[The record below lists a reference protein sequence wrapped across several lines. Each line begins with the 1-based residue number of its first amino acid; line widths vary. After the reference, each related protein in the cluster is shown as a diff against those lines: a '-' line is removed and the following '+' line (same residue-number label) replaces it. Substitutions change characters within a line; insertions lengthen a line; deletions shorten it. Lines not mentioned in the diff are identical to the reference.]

1 MRKNLRHDGTILS
14 QATVPGE
21 LTIRGFTSGKITD
34 NYADFVGPRQADA
47 TAIVRIRLVM
57 WDATL
62 TCAPLLQNVKKY
74 QDRVTGDES
83 DFDVVTKPLRFCGGE
98 RSHEP
103 ISKGTTVTTAGARDA
118 VRITIPHKFIDRV

>member
-1 MRKNLRHDGTILS
+1 VRKNLRHDGTILS

-47 TAIVRIRLVM
+47 TTIVRIRLVM
-57 WDATL
+57 MGRDPDMRSVAT
-62 TCAPLLQNVKKY
+62 KREKY

-83 DFDVVTKPLRFCGGE
+83 DFDIVTKPLRFCGGE

-118 VRITIPHKFIDRV
+118 VRITILHKFIDRV